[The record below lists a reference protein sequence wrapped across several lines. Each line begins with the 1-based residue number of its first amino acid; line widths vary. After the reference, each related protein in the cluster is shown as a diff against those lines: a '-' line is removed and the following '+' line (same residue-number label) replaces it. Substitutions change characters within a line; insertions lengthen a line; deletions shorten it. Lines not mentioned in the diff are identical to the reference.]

1 MGLFHFPFGNLE
13 ICFWCCRF
21 TVNPKRRIRQHNGEI
36 TSGAYRTKKKRPW
49 EMVLCI
55 YGFPTKVSALQFE
68 WAWQYPRESLA
79 VREAAASFK
88 SISGLASNTKLA
100 YTILSLPIWNS
111 LNLTVNY
118 FSSKNPTHLGGIS
131 PSLPPHMEVHV
142 CPMDD
147 LPCFTKEDDNSQEED
162 GESPGSN
169 EKEDVGDSSNQNQP
183 GNPIST
189 YLDDPH
195 LKKAKGPETVL
206 DDRLANFTGF
216 GLLDDSDEDEVP
228 YSTVG
233 SFEAVEKEPEIVFND
248 SREGFGDYYKIV
260 KKVKKDPTFEKTMDH
275 AVMGIRRHV
284 AVPPGTT
291 LNTVTPCAACKLLRR
306 RCAEECP
313 FSPYFSPHEPHK
325 FAAVHKVFGAS
336 NVSKMLLEVGES
348 QRGDAANS
356 LVYEANLRLRDPIY
370 GCMGAISALQHHIQ
384 SLQSELTAVR
394 TDILRHKYREAAT
407 ITSLQN
413 NNNNFNDTTTT
424 SVSDHAALAA
434 AILLPPPLPPPH
446 PPRPPRLLS
455 SQAAPPVSLP
465 SPSMMVSSSSS
476 SNSSAAN
483 SMYNSP
489 PSSAAGCSNSLSSD
503 NNVHYFD

>member
-1 MGLFHFPFGNLE
+1 MV
-13 ICFWCCRF
+13 R
-21 TVNPKRRIRQHNGEI
+21 VRVVM
-36 TSGAYRTKKKRPW
+36 KKRM
-49 EMVLCI
+49 MVIVATKTSLGI
-55 YGFPTKVSALQFE
+55 QFQPT
-68 WAWQYPRESLA
+68 
-79 VREAAASFK
+79 
-88 SISGLASNTKLA
+88 
-100 YTILSLPIWNS
+100 
-111 LNLTVNY
+111 
-118 FSSKNPTHLGGIS
+118 
-131 PSLPPHMEVHV
+131 
-142 CPMDD
+142 
-147 LPCFTKEDDNSQEED
+147 
-162 GESPGSN
+162 
-169 EKEDVGDSSNQNQP
+169 
-183 GNPIST
+183 
-189 YLDDPH
+189 LDDPH

-248 SREGFGDYYKIV
+248 RSDDSITDMQSWIV
-260 KKVKKDPTFEKTMDH
+260 YEE
-275 AVMGIRRHV
+275 
-284 AVPPGTT
+284 
-291 LNTVTPCAACKLLRR
+291 
-306 RCAEECP
+306 AES
-313 FSPYFSPHEPHK
+313 FRVYRFDK
-325 FAAVHKVFGAS
+325 
-336 NVSKMLLEVGES
+336 EVGES

>member
-1 MGLFHFPFGNLE
+1 MSRN
-13 ICFWCCRF
+13 
-21 TVNPKRRIRQHNGEI
+21 
-36 TSGAYRTKKKRPW
+36 
-49 EMVLCI
+49 
-55 YGFPTKVSALQFE
+55 
-68 WAWQYPRESLA
+68 
-79 VREAAASFK
+79 
-88 SISGLASNTKLA
+88 
-100 YTILSLPIWNS
+100 
-111 LNLTVNY
+111 
-118 FSSKNPTHLGGIS
+118 
-131 PSLPPHMEVHV
+131 
-142 CPMDD
+142 
-147 LPCFTKEDDNSQEED
+147 
-162 GESPGSN
+162 
-169 EKEDVGDSSNQNQP
+169 
-183 GNPIST
+183 
-189 YLDDPH
+189 
-195 LKKAKGPETVL
+195 
-206 DDRLANFTGF
+206 
-216 GLLDDSDEDEVP
+216 
-228 YSTVG
+228 
-233 SFEAVEKEPEIVFND
+233 
-248 SREGFGDYYKIV
+248 REGFSEYHEIV
-260 KKVKKDPTFEKTMDH
+260 KKVKKDPSFEKTTDH

-413 NNNNFNDTTTT
+413 NNFNNNTT

-434 AILLPPPLPPPH
+434 SILLPPPPPPPP

-455 SQAAPPVSLP
+455 SQPAPPPTPPASLP
-465 SPSMMVSSSSS
+465 SPSLVVSSSSS
-476 SNSSAAN
+476 SNSSATN
-483 SMYNSP
+483 SIYNPP
-489 PSSAAGCSNSLSSD
+489 PSSAAGYSNSMSSD